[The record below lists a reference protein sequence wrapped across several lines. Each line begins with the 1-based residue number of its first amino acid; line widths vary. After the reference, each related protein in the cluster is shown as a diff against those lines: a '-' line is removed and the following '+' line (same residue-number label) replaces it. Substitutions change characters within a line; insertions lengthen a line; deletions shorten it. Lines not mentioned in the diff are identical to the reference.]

1 MAHFGNDSDSG
12 SGSGSGSGSDSSDSS
27 DDEFPEIMKQANPE
41 EQAVLGN
48 LAQLSGILGKANRGR
63 DHGNYDDSRT
73 AQWGDEE
80 VEDPHG
86 VSDHLQYLSQPQN
99 VAVLEKFGML
109 DKMGPMGTALSMM
122 SKTGGGGVDKGM
134 LKFLG
139 KGAMGGGHGRKKKH
153 KKKGGMGGLKMGAL
167 AGLGGMLLGGKGGGK
182 HGKHKSQPKFDL
194 SDGFGMEDMKAL
206 ANMASGSK
214 GHKSKGHKTKG
225 IDLSDGIDASDI
237 FAAGKMFLKK

>member
-1 MAHFGNDSDSG
+1 MAYFGDDSG

-27 DDEFPEIMKQANPE
+27 DDEFPEIMAQANPE

-63 DHGNYDDSRT
+63 DHGNYDDGRM

-139 KGAMGGGHGRKKKH
+139 KGAMGGGHGRKKHK

-167 AGLGGMLLGGKGGGK
+167 AGLGGMLLGGKGGG
-182 HGKHKSQPKFDL
+182 HGKHHKPKPKFDL

-214 GHKSKGHKTKG
+214 GHKSGKHKSKG

>member
-1 MAHFGNDSDSG
+1 MAFFGNEG
-12 SGSGSGSGSDSSDSS
+12 SGSGSGSGSDSSDSE
-27 DDEFPEIMKQANPE
+27 DEEFPEIMKQASPE

-63 DHGNYDDSRT
+63 DHDNYDDSRT
-73 AQWGDEE
+73 AQWGDDE

-86 VSDHLQYLSQPQN
+86 VSNHLEYLSQPQN

-109 DKMGPMGTALSMM
+109 DKMGPMGTALSVM

-139 KGAMGGGHGRKKKH
+139 KGALGGMGGGGHKKKKH
-153 KKKGGMGGLKMGAL
+153 KKGGMGGLKMGAL
-167 AGLGGMLLGGKGGGK
+167 AGLGGMLLGNKGGGGSK
-182 HGKHKSQPKFDL
+182 HHKSKPKFDL
-194 SDGFGMEDMKAL
+194 SDGFGMEDVKAL
-206 ANMASGSK
+206 ANMAGGGSK
-214 GHKSKGHKTKG
+214 GHKGGKHKSKG